1 MTAVAACFLAY
12 RRGLVKSQATGVKR
26 DFAKRAF
33 VLRLKATISEYV
45 KPELIC
51 DIEARLSSEHKS
63 EASNASRVEAPVIT
77 GAKRKNLASG
87 PEPTLANCTRFLK
100 VYLNDPLDHC
110 PSESIRKRPR
120 LQEEYHNF
128 TATCEL

>member
-77 GAKRKNLASG
+77 GA
-87 PEPTLANCTRFLK
+87 
-100 VYLNDPLDHC
+100 
-110 PSESIRKRPR
+110 
-120 LQEEYHNF
+120 
-128 TATCEL
+128 